1 MPKAD
6 ADWHEA
12 NDRQAIEAGKALEF
26 EEVSELQGRSIT
38 WLTTKFPLRDAQGKI
53 YAVAGISA
61 DITERK
67 KAEEELERER
77 KQLLAVIESLDEAV
91 GVWNTDG
98 SLVLINDATAK
109 LYGFE
114 IKEQMLKHLSD
125 YADVQVRTMDG
136 CELPQ
141 EEWPPSRVLR
151 GETFSNWE
159 LEQYIP
165 SINKRF
171 IGSNSGR
178 PIRDANGKIILGVT
192 SVRDITERKQAEEA
206 LQGERGEVPEY
217 RRDRQRRHP
226 AGRH

>member
-1 MPKAD
+1 L
-6 ADWHEA
+6 
-12 NDRQAIEAGKALEF
+12 AGRT
-26 EEVSELQGRSIT
+26 LQ
-38 WLTTKFPLRDAQGKI
+38 
-53 YAVAGISA
+53 
-61 DITERK
+61 
-67 KAEEELERER
+67 
-77 KQLLAVIESLDEAV
+77 QLLAIIESLDEAV

-114 IKEQMLKHLSD
+114 MKEQMLKHLSD

-178 PIRDANGKIILGVT
+178 PVRDANGKIILGVT

-206 LQGERGEVPEY
+206 ELERLVAERTAKLQELVGSWSIFLTRS
-217 RRDRQRRHP
+217 RMI
-226 AGRH
+226 